1 MKDQVSIL
9 REKEVKAVVL
19 GSETTGTENK
29 EASEGKYNFVFT
41 QAGDVVKAVK
51 SLRRKFEFKTFSAHK
66 IQIDPFDSGE
76 RLTQETDFVGVRSQ
90 PYGITMEL
98 LPPSHFTTVYFT
110 TRSAGGAGCQILRH
124 IQLFSA
130 FVVLR
135 IARPRI
141 FAVVALIASRSDRL
155 TEIYFFSKP
164 LIFRR

>member
-1 MKDQVSIL
+1 MKDQVSSL

-110 TRSAGGAGCQILRH
+110 TRSAGGAGCQILRYT
-124 IQLFSA
+124 Q
-130 FVVLR
+130 
-135 IARPRI
+135 
-141 FAVVALIASRSDRL
+141 
-155 TEIYFFSKP
+155 FFS
-164 LIFRR
+164 RHQYAN